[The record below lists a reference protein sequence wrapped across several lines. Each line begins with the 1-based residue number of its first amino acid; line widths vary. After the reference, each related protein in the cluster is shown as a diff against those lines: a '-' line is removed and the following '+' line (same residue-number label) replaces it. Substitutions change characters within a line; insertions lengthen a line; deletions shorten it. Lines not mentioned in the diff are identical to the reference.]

1 MALNHCCGCSP
12 VYNFT
17 TPLFEIAPY
26 ATFCILLLM
35 VFSTLY
41 LRSLI
46 LNYAEKNL
54 PHCFTE
60 FKLYEEQQEDTTS
73 LALYRYIM
81 SNSFEQSND
90 PVFIAM
96 CQRYIRWGQLFILS
110 FVFAIVDISFINRI
124 L

>member
-1 MALNHCCGCSP
+1 M
-12 VYNFT
+12 YNFT

-26 ATFCILLLM
+26 ATFCVLLLM
-35 VFSTLY
+35 ALSTLY
-41 LRSLI
+41 LRSAI
-46 LNYAEKNL
+46 LHYAEKNL

-81 SNSFEQSND
+81 SQSFAQTND
-90 PVFIAM
+90 PMFIAL
-96 CQRYIRWGQLFILS
+96 CQRYIRWGQLFIL
-110 FVFAIVDISFINRI
+110 FFFIAIMDSSFIHKI